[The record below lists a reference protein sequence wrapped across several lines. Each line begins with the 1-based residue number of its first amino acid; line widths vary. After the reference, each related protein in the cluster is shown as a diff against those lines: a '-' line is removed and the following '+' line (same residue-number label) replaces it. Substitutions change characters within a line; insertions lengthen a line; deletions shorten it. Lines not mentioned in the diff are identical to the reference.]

1 MVLQYRDIVAFHSDE
16 QQSAAEKNFA
26 TYLPKE
32 LTFQSR
38 FSGCWYY
45 RLRNIVNNKKRYH
58 EAAGEAWIVAQEDIV
73 ARVLGLSMVEESQN
87 ITDKKRKE
95 CSDSES

>member
-1 MVLQYRDIVAFHSDE
+1 MVLQYRDIVVFHSDE
-16 QQSAAEKNFA
+16 QSAEKRFA
-26 TYLPKE
+26 TYVPKE

-38 FSGCWYY
+38 FCGWYY
-45 RLRNIVNNKKRYH
+45 RMRKIVNDKKRDH
-58 EAAGEAWIVAQEDIV
+58 DAAGEAWIVTQEEIL